1 MRINSQK
8 QTKASRR
15 NGAKTEGPKSKE
27 GKSKSAQNAIQDGLF
42 SRQVVIQQLGEQQ
55 EDYDKAKKSLW
66 QLLKPS
72 NILEEMLA
80 TDYMENWWR
89 RERIRRAEREELKFR
104 LDSLQMKSNLRRSDE
119 VTALRSRFWV
129 LFAKYSSAF
138 QAGSLDA
145 VEDISEKLESVRH
158 RLAST
163 SLGVNFLVGVL
174 RSLQPTAKSKGVL
187 SDENICLLKACCGF
201 GSESTDRCLKVNL
214 INKSQSQK
222 WPKKA
227 SQSGTP
233 TEEKLPSKQNTATGP
248 PKPEDPEQTLS
259 KEDCCTILAEAIST
273 AAEELFVRGG
283 ELQTISYNDAKRAKS
298 LATIDAGIFDRFSRA
313 ETAVERRMYRA
324 LGVLSMMRA
333 QDISTLLP
341 DPRSKK
347 KSESAA

>member
-1 MRINSQK
+1 MRINSPK

-27 GKSKSAQNAIQDGLF
+27 GKSTSAQNAIQDGLF

-55 EDYDKAKKSLW
+55 EDYDEAKKLLW
-66 QLLKPS
+66 QFLKPS

-89 RERIRRAEREELKFR
+89 RERIRRAEREELEFR

-129 LFAKYSSAF
+129 LFAKYSGAF

-174 RSLQPTAKSKGVL
+174 RSLQVTAKNKGVL
-187 SDENICLLKACCGF
+187 SDENVCLLKACCGF

-214 INKSQSQK
+214 INKWQS
-222 WPKKA
+222 
-227 SQSGTP
+227 
-233 TEEKLPSKQNTATGP
+233 
-248 PKPEDPEQTLS
+248 
-259 KEDCCTILAEAIST
+259 
-273 AAEELFVRGG
+273 
-283 ELQTISYNDAKRAKS
+283 
-298 LATIDAGIFDRFSRA
+298 
-313 ETAVERRMYRA
+313 
-324 LGVLSMMRA
+324 
-333 QDISTLLP
+333 
-341 DPRSKK
+341 
-347 KSESAA
+347 